1 MRRNCFCY
9 FHSRAHSITRT
20 SSRDDLL
27 LPIAEGHAAV
37 QLAVHQITQAL
48 LARQIDAKEA
58 GIMLY
63 GIQIASQHI
72 KDESEDT
79 TDSELFFANP
89 SEGEGLAI
97 PLCIREVGDKADH
110 DNCSNCGQRFSCNDC
125 EPTKEEKEW
134 FESQADL
141 GDDEEDDQQEEAG
154 NDLELP
160 AEAAQESVEIT
171 GNGLTE
177 SLASAH
183 EVSEQSHPE
192 NEPLVSDHGISP
204 SEKERL
210 VTGNGPSCTED
221 ETLVSDHGIGP
232 SEKERIVSGNG
243 PSCTED
249 ETLVS
254 DHGIGHSE
262 KESLVSGHGFSR
274 AEKPSRTGRASA
286 PEGCIAKNIAAVG
299 AQRMSPDPPRK
310 RSPHAPGKRKGA
322 ETPPAIKLS
331 EAIALFKALIKL
343 NSTS

>member
-221 ETLVSDHGIGP
+221 ETLVSDHGIG
-232 SEKERIVSGNG
+232 
-243 PSCTED
+243 
-249 ETLVS
+249 
-254 DHGIGHSE
+254 HSE

>member
-1 MRRNCFCY
+1 MYRACQHIKPNGLRCKSPAMRRNCFCY

-221 ETLVSDHGIGP
+221 ETLVSDHGIG
-232 SEKERIVSGNG
+232 
-243 PSCTED
+243 
-249 ETLVS
+249 
-254 DHGIGHSE
+254 HSE

>member
-232 SEKERIVSGNG
+232 SEKER
-243 PSCTED
+243 
-249 ETLVS
+249 
-254 DHGIGHSE
+254 
-262 KESLVSGHGFSR
+262 LVSGHGFSR